1 MTKPFSPWASL
12 GRPTDCHLTSHVRAR
27 EVACHHSFR
36 VQLRELSNFHQLIP
50 TQEGSMGWDD
60 QTFLSLSQSR
70 TANGLAFDFTKPLSR
85 WASPGQAADRL
96 STSYV
101 MSFVLSF
108 ASWETFALFQAPR
121 RERLG
126 WKTKPFSPWASP
138 GLAVDRTTH
147 PAGPIHAAGAIGA
160 VWKVSADLV

>member
-1 MTKPFSPWASL
+1 MRAYCNLKRGEWELYPKNPPRVPAVLCFYVLLRVHKHRHHAQVFCQNQESMGVGDLTDSIKKELSLSPAAVYGEKPSERRCFLW
-12 GRPTDCHLTSHVRAR
+12 
-27 EVACHHSFR
+27 F
-36 VQLRELSNFHQLIP
+36 LRELSNFHQLIP

-60 QTFLSLSQSR
+60 QTFLSLGQSR

-108 ASWETFALFQAPR
+108 AS
-121 RERLG
+121 
-126 WKTKPFSPWASP
+126 
-138 GLAVDRTTH
+138 
-147 PAGPIHAAGAIGA
+147 
-160 VWKVSADLV
+160 

>member
-1 MTKPFSPWASL
+1 
-12 GRPTDCHLTSHVRAR
+12 
-27 EVACHHSFR
+27 
-36 VQLRELSNFHQLIP
+36 
-50 TQEGSMGWDD
+50 MGWDD
-60 QTFLSLSQSR
+60 QTFLSLGQSR
-70 TANGLAFDFTKPLSR
+70 TANGLSFDFTKPLSR

-108 ASWETFALFQAPR
+108 ASWETFALFRAPR
-121 RERLG
+121 RDRLG

-138 GLAVDRTTH
+138 GLALDRTTH
-147 PAGPIHAAGAIGA
+147 PAGPIHAGGAIGA